1 MLIQLSQVQQKE
13 VTSPTAAKEITL
25 YPKGAESLV
34 MSAKSTEGASLWG
47 TVDEM
52 TKVEGKKVQKNKAIS
67 LTIPG
72 ET

>member
-1 MLIQLSQVQQKE
+1 
-13 VTSPTAAKEITL
+13 
-25 YPKGAESLV
+25 
-34 MSAKSTEGASLWG
+34 MSAKSTEGAGLWG